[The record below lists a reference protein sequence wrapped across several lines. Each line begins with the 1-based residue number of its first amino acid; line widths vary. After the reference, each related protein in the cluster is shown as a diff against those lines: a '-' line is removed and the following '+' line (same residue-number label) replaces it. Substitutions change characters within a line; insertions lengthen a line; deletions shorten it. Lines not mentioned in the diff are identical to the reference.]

1 MVAFHLSRNVGTIIQ
16 LQRHISITSEFIID
30 GAVLSDGYSWIDV
43 QSLNPKLADELRK
56 NEKCP

>member
-1 MVAFHLSRNVGTIIQ
+1 
-16 LQRHISITSEFIID
+16 
-30 GAVLSDGYSWIDV
+30 VLSDGYSWIDV